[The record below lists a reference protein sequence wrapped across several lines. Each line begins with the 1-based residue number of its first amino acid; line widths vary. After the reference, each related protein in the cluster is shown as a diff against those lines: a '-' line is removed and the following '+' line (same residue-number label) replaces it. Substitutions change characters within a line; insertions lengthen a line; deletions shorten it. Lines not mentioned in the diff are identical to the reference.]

1 MNLTGSAFKISG
13 IERDCY
19 RIFCNEQITGT
30 EATFIRDE
38 IAGLIKSDFERIY
51 IDAKNVKE
59 INLSGINE
67 IIHSHFI
74 TSLSNTKIVFLYRQN
89 SAVEKWVQTT
99 GVNKFIETAMV
110 PEN

>member
-19 RIFCNEQITGT
+19 RIVCNEQITGA
-30 EATFIRDE
+30 EAAFLRDE
-38 IAGLIKSDFERIY
+38 IAGLLKGNFERIY

-67 IIHSHFI
+67 VIHSHFI
-74 TSLSNTKIVFLYRQN
+74 TSLSTTKIIFLYRQN
-89 SAVEKWVQTT
+89 STVEKWVQTA
-99 GVNKFIETAMV
+99 GVNKFIETALL